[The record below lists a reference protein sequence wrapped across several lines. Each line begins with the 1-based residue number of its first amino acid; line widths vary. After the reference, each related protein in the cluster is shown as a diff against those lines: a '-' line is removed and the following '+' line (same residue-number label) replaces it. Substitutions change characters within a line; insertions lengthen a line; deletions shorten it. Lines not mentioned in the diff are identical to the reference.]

1 MDRRAKDLPLLLA
14 LAHCPSIATDVFW
27 GTPVRNSLRIPLVS
41 SYWMLSTIR
50 SLCLRHSLTQGL
62 VCEG

>member
-1 MDRRAKDLPLLLA
+1 MDRREKDLPLSLA
-14 LAHCPSIATDVFW
+14 LAHCPLIATDVFC
-27 GTPVRNSLRIPLVS
+27 GTPVRNSLRIPLES

-50 SLCLRHSLTQGL
+50 SLCLRQSFIQGL